1 MRALRGVDFSIAAGR
16 VRGLV
21 GENGAG
27 KSTLAKIIAG
37 VYQPDAGSIEL
48 EGEPVRFTGAD
59 QALAQRI
66 VTVHQD
72 INLVQTMTVAENLLL
87 NNEPTYG
94 FGIIRRRAMHERGPR
109 APRAVRDRRRSRRR
123 WSASFPTT
131 SRRWC
136 RSSRR

>member
-1 MRALRGVDFSIAAGR
+1 TLAEKPKGGAEAADAQPSSAGAGPVAGPPMLECRGVVRSFAAVRALRGVDFSIAAGR

-37 VYQPDAGSIEL
+37 VYQPDAGTIEL
-48 EGEPVRFTGAD
+48 DGSPVRFTGAD

-72 INLVQTMTVAENLLL
+72 IN
-87 NNEPTYG
+87 
-94 FGIIRRRAMHERGPR
+94 
-109 APRAVRDRRRSRRR
+109 
-123 WSASFPTT
+123 
-131 SRRWC
+131 
-136 RSSRR
+136 